1 VLRGEA
7 ARDHEIRLL
16 GFADFGAQACG
27 GTPAADAVRRYAQ
40 GWAIR
45 EGERHAEAFVPLT
58 FA

>member
-1 VLRGEA
+1 VAL
-7 ARDHEIRLL
+7 DHEIRLL

-27 GTPAADAVRRYAQ
+27 GTLAADAVRRYAQ

-45 EGERHAEAFVPLT
+45 EGERNAEAFGPLT